1 MTMDIAHPATLLLP
15 AGVAALVIWR
25 VYSRVK
31 RMVGR
36 QRLSRVRPWMTVIF
50 FPVIVSLLFLGA
62 LIGHSAS
69 AFGLAGGVVFGAALG
84 WYGLR
89 LTKFEPTPEGLFY
102 TPNAHLG
109 IALSLLF
116 IGRLVYRAVQLY
128 AVSGSLEASD
138 PSAFARSP
146 ITMVIFGC
154 VLGWYGLR
162 LTKFEVTQEGMFYTP
177 NAHLGIALSLL
188 FIGRLAYRAVQL
200 YAVSGSLEGSD
211 PNAFARS
218 PITMVIF
225 GTLAGYYVAYAIGL
239 LRWRYR
245 VGKGA

>member
-1 MTMDIAHPATLLLP
+1 MDLAHPATLLLP
-15 AGVAALVIWR
+15 AGVAALVVWR

-36 QRLSRVRPWMTVIF
+36 QRLSKVRPWMTVIF

-62 LIGHSAS
+62 LIGHSES
-69 AFGLAGGVVFGAALG
+69 AFGLAGGV
-84 WYGLR
+84 
-89 LTKFEPTPEGLFY
+89 
-102 TPNAHLG
+102 
-109 IALSLLF
+109 
-116 IGRLVYRAVQLY
+116 
-128 AVSGSLEASD
+128 
-138 PSAFARSP
+138 
-146 ITMVIFGC
+146 IFGC
-154 VLGWYGLR
+154 ALGWYGLR
-162 LTKFEVTQEGMFYTP
+162 LTKFEVTPEGMFYTP

-200 YAVSGSLEGSD
+200 YAVSGSLVAAD

-239 LRWRYR
+239 LRWKFR
-245 VGKGA
+245 VAKSGSAEDAEGT

>member
-1 MTMDIAHPATLLLP
+1 MDLAHPATLLLP
-15 AGVAALVIWR
+15 AGVAALVVWR

-36 QRLSRVRPWMTVIF
+36 QRLSKVRPWMTVIF

-62 LIGHSAS
+62 LIGHPES
-69 AFGLAGGVVFGAALG
+69 AFGLAGGVVLGCALG

-116 IGRLVYRAVQLY
+116 IGRLAYRAVHLY
-128 AVSGSLEASD
+128 MAAGSFQADSA
-138 PSAFARSP
+138 AFARSP
-146 ITMVIFGC
+146 
-154 VLGWYGLR
+154 
-162 LTKFEVTQEGMFYTP
+162 LT
-177 NAHLGIALSLL
+177 LL
-188 FIGRLAYRAVQL
+188 
-200 YAVSGSLEGSD
+200 
-211 PNAFARS
+211 
-218 PITMVIF
+218 IF

-239 LRWRYR
+239 LRWKHR
-245 VGKGA
+245 VGLGVQASSS